1 MAYPLVSVI
10 IPAQNDA
17 ERLAQCLQALEGQTY
32 PAHQFEVLVVDNAS
46 DIPVAPMLSAFP
58 HARGLHEARRGSYA
72 ARNTGIAAARGD
84 VLAFTDSDCLPASD
98 WLEQGVAALSNA
110 DNCGLVGGRIEFFF
124 RDPAAP
130 TIVELYDSVMHLDQE
145 EFIQKKRF
153 SVTANLFTFTRVMRQ
168 VGLFDS
174 TLESNGDKEWGQ
186 RVAAQGYRLVYA
198 ADACVR
204 HPARQTFRELQ
215 RKVTRVVKGAS
226 DLRENR
232 RISGQQPPTSARWSF
247 PALKILRLRKT
258 YRLSLWQQAQL
269 AGIWLAMKL
278 IKLRELQ
285 RGTIAWKRH

>member
-1 MAYPLVSVI
+1 MAHPLVSVI

-17 ERLAQCLQALEGQTY
+17 ERLAKCLQALEQQTY

-46 DIPVAPMLSAFP
+46 DIPVAPILSAFP

-124 RDPAAP
+124 RNPVAP

-153 SVTANLFTFTRVMRQ
+153 SVTANLFTFKRVVEQ
-168 VGLFDS
+168 VGLFDHS
-174 TLESNGDKEWGQ
+174 LESNGDKEWGQ

-204 HPARQTFRELQ
+204 HPARQTFRALQ
-215 RKVTRVVKGAS
+215 RKVTRIVKGAA
-226 DLRENR
+226 DMRENR
-232 RISGQQPPTSARWSF
+232 RIAGQQPPSFSRWSF
-247 PALKILRLRKT
+247 PALKILRLRKR

-269 AGIWLAMKL
+269 FGIWFAMKGV
-278 IKLRELQ
+278 KLREFL
-285 RGTIAWKRH
+285 RKRR

>member
-1 MAYPLVSVI
+1 MAHPLVSVI

-17 ERLAQCLQALEGQTY
+17 ERLAKCLQALEQQTY

-46 DIPVAPMLSAFP
+46 DIPVAPILSAFP

-124 RDPAAP
+124 RNPVAP

-153 SVTANLFTFTRVMRQ
+153 SVTANLFTFKRVVEQ

-186 RVAAQGYRLVYA
+186 RVAARGYRLVYA

-204 HPARQTFRELQ
+204 HPARQTFSALQ
-215 RKVTRVVKGAS
+215 RKVTRIVKGAA
-226 DLRENR
+226 DVRENR
-232 RISGQQPPTSARWSF
+232 RVAGQQPPSFSRWSF
-247 PALKILRLRKT
+247 PALKILRLRKR

-269 AGIWLAMKL
+269 FGIWFVMKL
-278 IKLRELQ
+278 LKVSVMMQGVLR
-285 RGTIAWKRH
+285 R